1 MKWIL
6 CTGCHQWKVVA
17 DRAVYCSHRCRSR
30 AWRRR
35 HGFPTGDRREFCVW
49 CGHPLVYLPQD
60 RLPPKRLH
68 CDSICARKSRLM
80 ARGRKSMNRTRAL
93 DVAIRRLQRA
103 GMPSMRA
110 AAAVLV
116 DLRNELLA
124 SDESGRACTDQPL
137 KTTLPRAA

>member
-6 CTGCHQWKVVA
+6 CTGCQQWKVVA

-35 HGFPTGDRREFCVW
+35 HGFPPGDRREFCVW
-49 CGHPLVYLPQD
+49 CGHPLVYLSQD

-68 CDSICARKSRLM
+68 CDSVCASKSRHM
-80 ARGRKSMNRTRAL
+80 ARRRDAMSRTRAL
-93 DVAIRRLQRA
+93 EVAIRRLQKGR
-103 GMPSMRA
+103 MPLLRA

-116 DLRNELLA
+116 DLRAELLA
-124 SDESGRACTDQPL
+124 HEESSSAAKISLL
-137 KTTLPRAA
+137 KTRLSDAA